1 MDRTYKD
8 DVPWLNKNKLITRTT
23 IAERKKIMAHIHGKR
38 ATKNFLKKCGITDSA
53 ECHQCNIPT
62 HKQIRRLETD
72 RHVMCY
78 CTNQRAQKGRILTST
93 LISQELTKHIDPY
106 SCKLMEWIYGNNTNT
121 GRTNDFKIN
130 KAPAMWRN
138 SHNKESKRTLQE
150 IQQGLVI
157 EIILNMDNPMPIWS
171 GIITKAH
178 IRLLQNAKMPQAHMI
193 KTIKFIRETLKEHSR
208 TLWKHR
214 CITLEEEHKPNTRI
228 TLEEAK
234 KIAKN

>member
-1 MDRTYKD
+1 MGKE
-8 DVPWLNKNKLITRTT
+8 LQNK
-23 IAERKKIMAHIHGKR
+23 
-38 ATKNFLKKCGITDSA
+38 FLKKCGIVDTD
-53 ECHQCNIPT
+53 ECQQCNIPT
-62 HKQIRRLETD
+62 HKQTRRQETD

-78 CTNQRAQKGRILTST
+78 CTNQRAQKGRVLTTS
-93 LISQELTKHIDPY
+93 LIRQELVKYIDPY
-106 SCKLMEWIYGNNTNT
+106 SSKLLEWIYGNNNNT

-130 KAPAMWRN
+130 KAPATWKN
-138 SHNKESKRTLQE
+138 SHNKGSKRTLQE
-150 IQQGLVI
+150 TQQGLVV

-178 IRLLQNAKMPQAHMI
+178 IQLLQNAGMPQAHMV

-214 CITLEEEHKPNTRI
+214 CITLESEHKPKTRI

-234 KIAKN
+234 NFAKKLKIENIISMWKEYVI